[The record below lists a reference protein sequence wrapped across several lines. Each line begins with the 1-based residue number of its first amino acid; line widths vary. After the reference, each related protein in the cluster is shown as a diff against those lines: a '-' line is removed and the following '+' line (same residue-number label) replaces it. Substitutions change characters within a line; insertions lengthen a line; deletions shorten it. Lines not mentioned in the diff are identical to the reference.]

1 MSSACPQAAK
11 SLFAESKR
19 RLSDRVAVN
28 VNNCASVARQIVRG
42 KSKFISIFRDQTL
55 HLCSGSKSHDILIQA
70 AKGLAQQDATLEN
83 CASNINKIQL
93 IQKQLGYQHEA
104 VKEGAEKLSD
114 IREQVDSMER
124 WKLFQMFNGST
135 ESPHSDW

>member
-42 KSKFISIFRDQTL
+42 SLIDQVSIRL
-55 HLCSGSKSHDILIQA
+55 
-70 AKGLAQQDATLEN
+70 
-83 CASNINKIQL
+83 
-93 IQKQLGYQHEA
+93 QLGFNW
-104 VKEGAEKLSD
+104 VSNWVINLSLL
-114 IREQVDSMER
+114 IS
-124 WKLFQMFNGST
+124 
-135 ESPHSDW
+135 

>member
-42 KSKFISIFRDQTL
+42 
-55 HLCSGSKSHDILIQA
+55 SKSHDILIA
-70 AKGLAQQDATLEN
+70 SAKGLAYQEMSMDSSADKLH
-83 CASNINKIQL
+83 KIQL
-93 IQKQLGYQHEA
+93 IQQQLQYQFDA
-104 VKEGAEKLSD
+104 VKEGSEKLPD
-114 IREQVDSMER
+114 LKEQVTSMER
-124 WKLFQMFNGST
+124 
-135 ESPHSDW
+135 

>member
-11 SLFAESKR
+11 NLFAESKR

-42 KSKFISIFRDQTL
+42 NFFSIKTKSFVTHVLLFQ
-55 HLCSGSKSHDILIQA
+55 GSKSHDILMQS
-70 AKGLAQQDATLEN
+70 AKGLAQQEPVIESSAEKLR
-83 CASNINKIQL
+83 KIQL
-93 IQKQLGYQHEA
+93 IQQQLNYQFDA
-104 VKEGAEKLSD
+104 VKEGAERLPQ

-124 WKLFQMFNGST
+124 
-135 ESPHSDW
+135 

>member
-42 KSKFISIFRDQTL
+42 
-55 HLCSGSKSHDILIQA
+55 SKSHDILMQA
-70 AKGLAQQDATLEN
+70 AKGLAQQESSLERS
-83 CASNINKIQL
+83 ASNLNKIQL
-93 IQKQLGYQHEA
+93 IQQQLRYQHEA
-104 VKEGAEKLSD
+104 VKDGAEKLSD
-114 IREQVDSMER
+114 LREQVDSMQR
-124 WKLFQMFNGST
+124 
-135 ESPHSDW
+135 

>member
-42 KSKFISIFRDQTL
+42 NSMKLYK
-55 HLCSGSKSHDILIQA
+55 
-70 AKGLAQQDATLEN
+70 AKLV
-83 CASNINKIQL
+83 IQL
-93 IQKQLGYQHEA
+93 ESISFIFQAQNLTIYSCKPLK
-104 VKEGAEKLSD
+104 VSLNKKL
-114 IREQVDSMER
+114 
-124 WKLFQMFNGST
+124 
-135 ESPHSDW
+135 P

>member
-28 VNNCASVARQIVRG
+28 VNNCASVARQIARG
-42 KSKFISIFRDQTL
+42 KFEKKYRFKFFNNFNIFPA
-55 HLCSGSKSHDILIQA
+55 GSKSHDILMQA
-70 AKGLAQQDATLEN
+70 AKGLAQQEHSLEN
-83 CASNINKIQL
+83 SASNLNKIAL
-93 IQKQLGYQHEA
+93 IQQQLGYQHDA
-104 VKEGAEKLSD
+104 IKEGAEKLAE

-124 WKLFQMFNGST
+124 
-135 ESPHSDW
+135 

>member
-42 KSKFISIFRDQTL
+42 DIIGPDSKRLLNRMFFFL
-55 HLCSGSKSHDILIQA
+55 GSKSHDILMQA
-70 AKGLAQQDATLEN
+70 AKGLAQQESVMEN
-83 CASNINKIQL
+83 SASNLNKIQL
-93 IQKQLGYQHEA
+93 IQQQLGYQHEA
-104 VKEGAEKLSD
+104 VKEGAEKLAN

-124 WKLFQMFNGST
+124 
-135 ESPHSDW
+135 

>member
-42 KSKFISIFRDQTL
+42 KSFVDLLYKDRLTTFLLQ
-55 HLCSGSKSHDILIQA
+55 GSKSHDILMQA
-70 AKGLAQQDATLEN
+70 AKGLVLQESSLEN
-83 CASNINKIQL
+83 SASNLNKIIL

-104 VKEGAEKLSD
+104 IKDGAEKLSN
-114 IREQVDSMER
+114 IREQVDSMQR
-124 WKLFQMFNGST
+124 WEIFQTLN
-135 ESPHSDW
+135 D

>member
-42 KSKFISIFRDQTL
+42 KFCCNF
-55 HLCSGSKSHDILIQA
+55 SHNIDILP
-70 AKGLAQQDATLEN
+70 
-83 CASNINKIQL
+83 SRRFIN
-93 IQKQLGYQHEA
+93 
-104 VKEGAEKLSD
+104 
-114 IREQVDSMER
+114 
-124 WKLFQMFNGST
+124 
-135 ESPHSDW
+135 